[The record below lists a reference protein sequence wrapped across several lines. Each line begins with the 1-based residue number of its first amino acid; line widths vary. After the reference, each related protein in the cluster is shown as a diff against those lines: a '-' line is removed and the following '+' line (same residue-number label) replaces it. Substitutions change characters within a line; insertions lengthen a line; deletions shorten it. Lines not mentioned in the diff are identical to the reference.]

1 VRRRIKAT
9 ASPAMIVAC
18 IAVVLAMTGSAFAAR
33 ALITGADIQNGTI
46 SRADLSASAARALRG
61 KRGKR
66 GPAGP
71 AGRDGFVGPQGP
83 QGSTGPQGDRGPA
96 GPAGPAGPKGT
107 TGDTGLRGPVGP
119 RGDQGDVGPQGPQ
132 GDPGTPGQAMV
143 DNRGFTPTDAGAT
156 LSLSDPF
163 TGSTDGVDLTGGGMF
178 LGTPGVQY
186 KVDVFVSFVDPNP
199 ADSGAEYGVA
209 RLFLGDTPMDGSNTT
224 PNGGGSTSDTLLVT
238 SDVPDDGTNA
248 AQASGSFLINAADEG
263 GFGGILTLRAGVRSG
278 EPDGANVSGDVIV
291 TRIG

>member
-33 ALITGADIQNGTI
+33 ALITGADIKDGSI
-46 SRADLSASAARALRG
+46 SRADLSGSAVRSL
-61 KRGKR
+61 KGKR

-71 AGRDGFVGPQGP
+71 AGRDGFVGAQGP
-83 QGSTGPQGDRGPA
+83 QGSTGAQGERGPA
-96 GPAGPAGPKGT
+96 GPAGPQGPRGT
-107 TGDTGLRGPVGP
+107 TGDTGDIGP
-119 RGDQGDVGPQGPQ
+119 RGEKGDQGDQGPTGDTGPQ
-132 GDPGTPGQAMV
+132 GTPGQAMV
-143 DNRGFTPTDAGAT
+143 DSRSFTATDVGT
-156 LSLSDPF
+156 PLSLSDPL
-163 TGSTDGVDLTGGGMF
+163 TGSTDGVDVTGGGMF
-178 LGTPGVQY
+178 LPTSFVQY
-186 KVDVFVSFVDPNP
+186 KVDVFVSFVDPSP
-199 ADSGAEYGVA
+199 ADAGAEHGVA

-224 PNGGGSTSDTLLVT
+224 PNGGNSNGADTLLVT

-263 GFGGILTLRAGVRSG
+263 GFGGFLSLRAAVRSG
-278 EPDGANVSGDVIV
+278 EPDGANVTGTVIV